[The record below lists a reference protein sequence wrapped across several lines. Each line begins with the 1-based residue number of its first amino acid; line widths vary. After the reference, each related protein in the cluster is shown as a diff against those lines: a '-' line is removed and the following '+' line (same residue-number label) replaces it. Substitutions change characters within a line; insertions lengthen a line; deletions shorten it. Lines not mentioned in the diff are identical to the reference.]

1 MRLPAAL
8 RLHEHPAARR
18 RRPRRRPPPPPSPP
32 ASPPPPI
39 ITSPPPP
46 SPSPP
51 PPAPPP
57 PCVGGISEGDACD
70 PALQGGLGGDTQC
83 CGYDD
88 YLEVSLACM
97 NPFDAPTCQSRNT
110 DWSCMD
116 AWTFQCAP
124 AAASSSGAWTEAQSQ
139 YCCDQYYDTD
149 WDSHCVYDCATGE
162 CRPNAQSGVVP
173 YSYSWG
179 CATAPSPS
187 PPVVLYSIAITSYSM
202 YPGSYDNW
210 NHRTAN
216 CFDGD
221 VNTKCAT
228 STYSGLRYI
237 SAYFD
242 ARSLYEVRITARAD
256 AGNQLQAHTVSYTTN
271 HGAATVDWTQCSEYT
286 GGASDD
292 GQVHVHACAAPNA
305 NGIRVTAGSGW
316 WYLGLA
322 ELEAFSD
329 EAPSPSPPL
338 PLSPPPP
345 PPRRRRR
352 RAAAAAAAAAHL
364 IATTAA

>member
-1 MRLPAAL
+1 MRLPAVL
-8 RLHEHPAARR
+8 RLHEHPAALAAAAS
-18 RRPRRRPPPPPSPP
+18 PLPTPPPSPP
-32 ASPPPPI
+32 PPPPPPPI
-39 ITSPPPP
+39 LTSPPPP

-57 PCVGGISEGDACD
+57 PCVGGSQRRRVR

-97 NPFDAPTCQSRNT
+97 NPFNSPTCQLRNT

-124 AAASSSGAWTEAQSQ
+124 ASGAWTEAQSQ

-173 YSYSWG
+173 YLPWG
-179 CATAPSPS
+179 AHRAVALAAGGTI
-187 PPVVLYSIAITSYSM
+187 YSIAITSYSM

-216 CFDGD
+216 CL
-221 VNTKCAT
+221 TAT
-228 STYSGLRYI
+228 STPN
-237 SAYFD
+237 APP
-242 ARSLYEVRITARAD
+242 ARTVASVTSRPTLTRGRSTRCITARAD

-271 HGAATVDWTQCSEYT
+271 HGGYGGLDQCSEYRAARRT
-286 GGASDD
+286 TAR
-292 GQVHVHACAAPNA
+292 ACA
-305 NGIRVTAGSGW
+305 RVRGAQRQRDSR
-316 WYLGLA
+316 
-322 ELEAFSD
+322 D
-329 EAPSPSPPL
+329 
-338 PLSPPPP
+338 
-345 PPRRRRR
+345 RRQRLVVPGR
-352 RAAAAAAAAAHL
+352 RAGGVQR
-364 IATTAA
+364 